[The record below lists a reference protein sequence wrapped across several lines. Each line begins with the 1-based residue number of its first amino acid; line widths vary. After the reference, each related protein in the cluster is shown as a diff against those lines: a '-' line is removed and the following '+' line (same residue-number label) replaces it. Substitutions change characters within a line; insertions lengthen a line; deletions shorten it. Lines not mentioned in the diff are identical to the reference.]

1 MEHSMSSEE
10 EIGDEEKQ
18 LKNTSFD
25 LKDYTIIKEG
35 EAEILMHATN
45 QVFYNKTQILSND
58 GGMALLWAP
67 SRIHQSACQY
77 TSSDVGKTCLV
88 MVGADGL
95 TLSVHQVFELEISG
109 GYFSYTYVTQPSP
122 WALNDF
128 FAVVVAT
135 TMELIFFTLGYHDLT
150 VKIYQHQVNN
160 RDMSIAVLRT
170 FISQRKLE
178 HKAMLARQAK
188 ACPKVP
194 DESVSEMEPPAD
206 SSQHNGMSSDGCKL
220 LEEMS
225 QDEQCSISDVQ
236 TRNLRRKD
244 LELKPARVLEAL
256 SASGLRALRY
266 AREVEGIGQVV
277 ALDNDKVSVESCR
290 RNIRFNGSVACSK
303 LESHLA
309 DARVYM
315 LTHPKEFDVVDLDPY
330 GSPSVFLDSAVQSVV
345 DGGILMCTATDLAVL
360 CGGNGEVCYSK
371 YGSYPLRGKYC
382 HEMAL
387 RILLACIESHANQYK
402 RYIVPVLSVHM
413 DFYVRVFV
421 RIYSSASAMRN
432 TPLKLSYVY
441 QCNGCDSFHL
451 QPVGRTISKSNTL
464 RYHPGFGPAISQDC
478 SDCGKKFNMGGPIWS
493 APIHD
498 QEWVAAILADVKSM
512 KEQYPAYDR
521 ICAMLTAVSEELP
534 DIPLFLSLH
543 NISATLKCTSPSAVM
558 FRSAVINAGYR
569 TSGTHVNPL
578 GLKTDAPM
586 HTIWDIMRC
595 WVTVPCSVSS
605 CFVGL
610 ENERRKERKNPK
622 EKVAMKNK
630 GKVTRNISLQLEV
643 SVQKIDFCQ
652 VKNHPV
658 KAQPSHHP
666 GTVILSKEPVLQANF
681 ARAVESPNK
690 GKDKKVA
697 RFLPNPERHWG
708 PKLRAGRQ
716 ITGKHVSLLGTKEV
730 NIFSNPEDSD
740 NSAAVFRRRKATRVC
755 LATKRSPF

>member
-1 MEHSMSSEE
+1 M
-10 EIGDEEKQ
+10 
-18 LKNTSFD
+18 F
-25 LKDYTIIKEG
+25 
-35 EAEILMHATN
+35 
-45 QVFYNKTQILSND
+45 V
-58 GGMALLWAP
+58 
-67 SRIHQSACQY
+67 SRI
-77 TSSDVGKTCLV
+77 
-88 MVGADGL
+88 
-95 TLSVHQVFELEISG
+95 F
-109 GYFSYTYVTQPSP
+109 
-122 WALNDF
+122 
-128 FAVVVAT
+128 
-135 TMELIFFTLGYHDLT
+135 
-150 VKIYQHQVNN
+150 
-160 RDMSIAVLRT
+160 
-170 FISQRKLE
+170 
-178 HKAMLARQAK
+178 
-188 ACPKVP
+188 
-194 DESVSEMEPPAD
+194 
-206 SSQHNGMSSDGCKL
+206 L
-220 LEEMS
+220 L
-225 QDEQCSISDVQ
+225 C
-236 TRNLRRKD
+236 
-244 LELKPARVLEAL
+244 A
-256 SASGLRALRY
+256 
-266 AREVEGIGQVV
+266 
-277 ALDNDKVSVESCR
+277 VSVESCR

-315 LTHPKEFDVVDLDPY
+315 LTHSKEFDVVDLDPY

-387 RILLACIESHANQYK
+387 RILLACIESHANWYK
-402 RYIVPVLSVHM
+402 RYTVPVLSVHM

-451 QPVGRTISKSNTL
+451 QPVGRTISKRNTL

-478 SDCGKKFNMGGPIWS
+478 SDCGKNFNMSGPIWS

-569 TSGTHVNPL
+569 TSGTQSMQDIVHQ
-578 GLKTDAPM
+578 GL
-586 HTIWDIMRC
+586 I
-595 WVTVPCSVSS
+595 S

-622 EKVAMKNK
+622 EKV
-630 GKVTRNISLQLEV
+630 TRNISLQLEV
-643 SVQKIDFCQ
+643 SVQKIDLCQ

-681 ARAVESPNK
+681 ARAVESPSK

-740 NSAAVFRRRKATRVC
+740 NSAAVF
-755 LATKRSPF
+755 